1 MRTIKRTIPDINT
14 DIDNYSKYFNQFN
27 WKGINEAKNIF
38 EVDQESFTECD
49 NVFVDYEDRLVS
61 RNPLME
67 ESLNLKEPLPPNS
80 ELVKIER
87 FGDVEVLVFKNQDG
101 YAITARKGGHTTT
114 TGLLRDLEKY
124 HLSAIGQYIICFNNV
139 AARVYDTLNISKGW
153 QLLSNFVDLP
163 VTKRVVGGTVIEYPV
178 NQFTKSYK
186 EEYVWSDNSRPAL
199 PKYKQADSIE
209 VTSERESLT
218 WTLPDT
224 NILTDYRILRKLNIK
239 LFEDDLISTAGST
252 ICIGRST
259 YFLVSYDEGN
269 TFSKIEYPAYDR
281 FCKIASISK
290 DGAYFFFVATDAVYR
305 YNFETESWM
314 YIDYATPPT
323 IDGTAEKPLNQL
335 ADSIGIGNSC
345 CFLTG
350 DIFSFLLYIKVDANI
365 EEYSIRLY
373 SKGPGL
379 KDKNGENNG
388 ELIYVSD
395 NTNYYTVPLKDNI
408 YYNTKISK
416 DCNSFRVS
424 MFYDSISDSCVA
436 SCVFKREISGTI
448 QSVILINGLPYTTA
462 YGAIVLRDL
471 SDCYIYQSSYGIDSY
486 FSDDTCIS
494 LYVIGY
500 NSTNWKRL
508 SINIGNLIIGGV
520 VAHIKTIES
529 LNFTESTVPFELL
542 GGWIAGSKVYND
554 NFTEEETLPNELIE
568 ADRIRTYII
577 NDFLYVQ
584 YGNDVYTNNFSSSD
598 SALLTYTYNF
608 SGDLFTEVPDCSY
621 SGSELYLG
629 FGNTLKITSNIQK
642 NDILKLSLPPI
653 NNQSFIDSINGII
666 NISTTD
672 VALFFRD
679 KITVCTRVED
689 ETFGFRYDYYNTK
702 LSLGI
707 MPGDSVLNTL
717 EGSYTIFPTKRGL
730 AFMNYQQFM
739 STTDQIVSYISDPIE
754 NLWESF
760 YNNKSYIKIIQWR
773 RHLVLSNGSTTLLL
787 FDFRTNS
794 WWKWTIPLDTSEI
807 LTYQDSL
814 KLISKT
820 LYSFE
825 ESDDRYFDFPKTI
838 YQKEIKWFI
847 TSQVLH
853 FNAPTYYKNLKQ
865 LIFKLSETNNLK
877 NTINVQIKL
886 YRKSVTLKEPD
897 IIDFKIDEL
906 RTFVKRFN
914 YWKINE
920 LQWGLS
926 NDDYT
931 KIPARLILNGISIKY
946 EIGEEVR

>member
-38 EVDQESFTECD
+38 EVDQESFRECD
-49 NVFVDYEDRLVS
+49 NVFVDYDDQLVS

-67 ESLNLKEPLPPNS
+67 ESLNLKETLPPNS

-101 YAITARKGGHTTT
+101 YAITARKGGSTTT
-114 TGLLRDLEKY
+114 TSVLRNLEKY

-153 QLLSNFVDLP
+153 QPLYNFVDLP
-163 VTKRVVGGTVIEYPV
+163 VTKRVVGGTVTEYPV

-186 EEYVWSDNSRPAL
+186 EEYVWSDNSRPTL

-281 FCKIASISK
+281 FCNIASISE
-290 DGAYFFFVATDAVYR
+290 DGSYFFFVATNAVYR
-305 YNFETESWM
+305 YSFSDESWS
-314 YIDYATPPT
+314 YIDYSLTPNDGSLIVYPGLNP
-323 IDGTAEKPLNQL
+323 IDFQYVK
-335 ADSIGIGNSC
+335 GINNGGS
-345 CFLTG
+345 FLTG
-350 DIFSFLLYIKVDANI
+350 DIFSFVLCVNPDPDNSSYF
-365 EEYSIRLY
+365 YSYRLY
-373 SKGPGL
+373 AMGPGL
-379 KDKNGENNG
+379 KDVARRNEGSLICKAFSRVSFTPLEDNSMFNDKTAKDLNRFMTKITYNSVDNKALAVGILNDRDTSNVEVCVIDAKNLFNAKSILLPDTKNGYI
-388 ELIYVSD
+388 LSAYYITDSQLTPSD
-395 NTNYYTVPLKDNI
+395 
-408 YYNTKISK
+408 
-416 DCNSFRVS
+416 
-424 MFYDSISDSCVA
+424 
-436 SCVFKREISGTI
+436 
-448 QSVILINGLPYTTA
+448 
-462 YGAIVLRDL
+462 
-471 SDCYIYQSSYGIDSY
+471 
-486 FSDDTCIS
+486 CIS
-494 LYVIGY
+494 LEVIVYDTTKNKWTKIKSITNGVDTNNTINELGISSY
-500 NSTNWKRL
+500 N
-508 SINIGNLIIGGV
+508 
-520 VAHIKTIES
+520 
-529 LNFTESTVPFELL
+529 TVPFELL
-542 GGWIAGSKVYND
+542 GGWIAGSTVYSKD
-554 NFTEEETLPNELIE
+554 FTEEAILPTELIE
-568 ADRIRTYII
+568 NDRINTFII

-584 YGNDVYTNNFSSSD
+584 YGNDVYTNNFSTSD

-608 SGDLFTEVPDCSY
+608 SEDLFTEVPDCSY
-621 SGSELYLG
+621 SGTELYLG
-629 FGNTLKITSNIQK
+629 FGNTLKITSNVQED
-642 NDILKLSLPPI
+642 NVLKLSLPPI

-702 LSLGI
+702 LLLGI

-760 YNNKSYIKIIQWR
+760 YNDKSYIKIIQWR

-794 WWKWTIPLDTSEI
+794 WWKWTIPLNTSEI

-825 ESDDRYFDFPKTI
+825 ESDDRYLDFPKTT